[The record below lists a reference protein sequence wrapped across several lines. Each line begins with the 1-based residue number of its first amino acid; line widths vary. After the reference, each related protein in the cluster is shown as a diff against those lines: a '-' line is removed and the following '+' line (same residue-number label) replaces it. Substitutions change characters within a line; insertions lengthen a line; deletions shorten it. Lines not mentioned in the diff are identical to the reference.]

1 RVARVSAGRINP
13 AGDGTARVRVSLGK
27 FTAVVPVTV
36 RDARKE
42 VPPSFRNEVIPVLTK
57 AGCNQGACHGAQLGK
72 GGFKLSLLGYD
83 PDSDYTAVVKQSEGR
98 RVVLSE
104 PEKSLV
110 LEKPTMGVPHAGGKR
125 FEPG

>member
-42 VPPSFRNEVIPVLTK
+42 VPPSFNDEVIPVLTK
-57 AGCNQGACHGAQLGK
+57 AGCNQGACHGSQLGK

-83 PDSDYTAVVKQSEGR
+83 PDTDFQTIVRQGQGR
-98 RVVLSE
+98 RIARTD
-104 PEKSLV
+104 PANSL
-110 LEKPTMGVPHAGGKR
+110 LLLKPTLAVPHAGGIR
-125 FEPG
+125 